1 MGFEVKWKS
10 DKVSVNI
17 NPATLASID
26 LLVENGY
33 YSNRSDFINQALR
46 SAIEKN
52 QNTIDQIIEQHR
64 TKHRDDGNWMIIGVG
79 KVSMEDVMK
88 WEKSDYK
95 IRISVFGMLS
105 IDDKV
110 DTDRFFN
117 VVESIEVVG
126 KVFAKTEIKT
136 HYGLK

>member
-17 NPATLASID
+17 NPATLANID

-46 SAIEKN
+46 SALEKN
-52 QNTIDQIIEQHR
+52 QNTIDQIIEQYR
-64 TKHRDDGNWMIIGVG
+64 TKHRDNGNWMIIGLG
-79 KVSMEDVMK
+79 KVSMEDVLK
-88 WEKSDYK
+88 WEKGDHK
-95 IRISVFGMLS
+95 IRISVYGMLS

-110 DTDRFFN
+110 DAERFFH

-126 KVFAKTEIKT
+126 KVFAKAEIKK

>member
-1 MGFEVKWKS
+1 
-10 DKVSVNI
+10 
-17 NPATLASID
+17 
-26 LLVENGY
+26 
-33 YSNRSDFINQALR
+33 
-46 SAIEKN
+46 
-52 QNTIDQIIEQHR
+52 
-64 TKHRDDGNWMIIGVG
+64 MIIGVG

-88 WEKSDYK
+88 WEKGDYK

>member
-88 WEKSDYK
+88 WEKGDYK